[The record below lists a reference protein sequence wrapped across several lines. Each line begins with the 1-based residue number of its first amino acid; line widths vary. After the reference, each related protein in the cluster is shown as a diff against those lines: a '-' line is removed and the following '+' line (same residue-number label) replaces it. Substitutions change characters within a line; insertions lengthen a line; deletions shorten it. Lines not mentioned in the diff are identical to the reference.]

1 MDGVNER
8 VARLASG
15 CLPRPRLFM
24 ADEARRR
31 HLLRAPSG
39 YGKSVAMAQF
49 WANRRQGGAYVAWRS
64 EEHTSEIQ
72 SLMRTSYAVFLLKKK
87 KAQAVMIVY
96 TNVVLTKKYVKNTL
110 YKYISTNI
118 ISNRSAPSVT

>member
-8 VARLASG
+8 EARLASG

-49 WANRRQGGAYVAWRS
+49 WANRRQGEAYVAWTSAKECDYNPRLLAERS
-64 EEHTSEIQ
+64 EERRVGKEC
-72 SLMRTSYAVFLLKKK
+72 V
-87 KAQAVMIVY
+87 
-96 TNVVLTKKYVKNTL
+96 
-110 YKYISTNI
+110 STC
-118 ISNRSAPSVT
+118 RSRWSP